1 MTAVVAQYR
10 GTEPPPGYEWSG
22 DSRDLVHAVG
32 RPGGPPL
39 HGPVSLSQAWSE
51 YRITHDP
58 PGMWSSPTFKGSFGV
73 LQSPS
78 PSARGHDGQL
88 ILIKTTLRVGQ
99 LLTLDRRRSAARD
112 AARVSAW
119 VWYDVRASLSAT
131 HEVPWPDCLEWTEAD
146 WEEALESPMLE
157 ERCRQRLEHMA
168 TTLDLLD
175 FSGPPPSDT
184 SWPSYKSNHN
194 PPGMWCGFSRTS
206 SPEDSTCSFRVG
218 VSACGARWEL
228 NPSDSHVPYKG
239 WLAKAR
245 AWAWTWHDRRHAL
258 AKSLLTCPGF
268 EADGRSVMFH
278 RILCWHDEW
287 VVEAEDWVRAH
298 QACPGST
305 AMPDAFA
312 TLTNPCEVKS

>member
-10 GTEPPPGYEWSG
+10 GTDPPPGYEWSG

-112 AARVSAW
+112 AARAAAW
-119 VWYDVRASLSAT
+119 GWYDIRLDLTAT
-131 HEVPWPDCLEWTEAD
+131 YGAMWPDCLAWTEASCAD
-146 WEEALESPMLE
+146 VREGPTAA
-157 ERCRQRLEHMA
+157 ERDRQSREHSA
-168 TTLDLLD
+168 TTLDLINFD
-175 FSGPPPSDT
+175 GTPPSDD
-184 SWPSYKSNHN
+184 SWPSYKSKHN
-194 PPGMWCGFSRTS
+194 PPGMWCGFARSVS
-206 SPEDSTCSFRVG
+206 EMSTCRFRVG
-218 VSACGARWEL
+218 ISACSTRWEL
-228 NPSDSHVPYKG
+228 NPSDCHVPYQG

-245 AWAWTWHDRRHAL
+245 AWAWTWHDCRHAL

-268 EADGRSVMFH
+268 ETDGRSVMFH

-287 VVEAEDWVRAH
+287 VAEAEAWVTA
-298 QACPGST
+298 QEACPGSV
-305 AMPDAFA
+305 AMPDAFS
-312 TLTNPCEVKS
+312 TLTNPCEVK